1 MCTDLESV
9 YYRARKPLSHIK
21 HTHTH
26 TSHHITHTSHAK
38 NRYSDLVLR
47 SPLGRRDGNVYSAY
61 FDRVGQKPGVE
72 ERSPDYEAHMKPLLT
87 SML

>member
-9 YYRARKPLSHIK
+9 YYRARKPLSLSH

-26 TSHHITHTSHAK
+26 THTSHAK